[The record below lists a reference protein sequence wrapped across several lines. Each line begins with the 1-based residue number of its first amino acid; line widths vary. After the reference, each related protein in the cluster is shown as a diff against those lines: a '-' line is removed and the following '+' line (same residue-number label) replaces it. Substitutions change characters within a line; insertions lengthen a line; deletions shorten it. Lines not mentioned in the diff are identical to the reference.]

1 MVSGDVYGSS
11 MLASVGS
18 RPLREAEMHGR
29 AQKLGCTFDAQP
41 SWRQVPMLADYTET
55 DSFLFREFPIM
66 LVSSLVTWHL
76 SLWQL

>member
-1 MVSGDVYGSS
+1 

-41 SWRQVPMLADYTET
+41 SWRQVPMLADWVDEEADYIET

-66 LVSSLVTWHL
+66 LVSSLVTGHF